1 MPEWPTSEHSI
12 LVDKGGNVWI
22 SGQGADDREVLKF
35 TSDGKQLLEIG
46 HHSKA
51 PKNNQDTSILGHP
64 AGLFVDDAAH
74 EIYIADGYLNNR
86 VVVYNSDT
94 GAFKRGWGAYGI
106 PLSQVTNDIEGGDL
120 GAGTVGTSRRPA
132 AGAEA
137 SSAGA
142 KSVPPYSSK
151 NGIIPLYKAGD
162 LPDKQFRSPVH
173 CAAKSTDG
181 LVYVCD
187 RHNDR
192 IQVFTPEGKFIKEFF
207 LRTATLGNGSTWYVL
222 FSPDKA
228 QKYLYVVDGENN
240 HIWTMRRS
248 DGAVISSF
256 GRSGRMAGQFHEV
269 HSIAIDSKGNLYTG
283 EVAGGERLQKFVP
296 QPGG

>member
-1 MPEWPTSEHSI
+1 MIARCSNSRPTGKKFS
-12 LVDKGGNVWI
+12 K
-22 SGQGADDREVLKF
+22 SG
-35 TSDGKQLLEIG
+35 TSPRRQKTTRIPACSGY
-46 HHSKA
+46 
-51 PKNNQDTSILGHP
+51 P

-106 PLSQVTNDIEGGDL
+106 PLSQVTNDIEGGDRGL
-120 GAGTVGTSRRPA
+120 GLSEPRDRLP
-132 AGAEA
+132 AEA
-137 SSAGA
+137 RSAGA

-151 NGIIPLYKAGD
+151 TGIIPIYKAGD
-162 LPDKQFRSPVH
+162 PPDKQFRSPVH

-187 RHNDR
+187 RHNNR

-248 DGAVISSF
+248 DGVVVSSF

-269 HSIAIDSKGNLYTG
+269 HSIAMDSKGNLYTG
-283 EVAGGERLQKFVP
+283 EVAGGERIQKFVP

>member
-1 MPEWPTSEHSI
+1 VPEWPTSEHSI
-12 LVDKGGNVWI
+12 LVDKSDNVWI
-22 SGQGADDREVLKF
+22 IGAGEDDREALKF
-35 TSDGKQLLEIG
+35 NSSGKLLLEIG

-106 PLSQVTNDIEGGDL
+106 PLSQVTNDIEGGDKN
-120 GAGTVGTSRRPA
+120 AGSVGTSRGPRPA
-132 AGAEA
+132 PAAEPG
-137 SSAGA
+137 SAGA

-162 LPDKQFRSPVH
+162 PPDKQFRSPVH
-173 CAAKSTDG
+173 CAIVSNDR

-187 RHNDR
+187 RHNNR
-192 IQVFTPEGKFIKEFF
+192 IQVFTPEGKYIKEFY
-207 LRTATLGNGSTWYVL
+207 LRTATLGNGSTWYVML
-222 FSPDKA
+222 SPDKA
-228 QKYLYVVDGENN
+228 QKYMYVVDGENN
-240 HIWTMRRS
+240 HIWIMRRS
-248 DGAVISSF
+248 DGAVVSSF

-269 HSIAIDSKGNLYTG
+269 HSIAMDSKGNLYTG
-283 EVAGGERLQKFVP
+283 EVAGGERIQKFVL
-296 QPGG
+296 QQ